1 MADAPKC
8 PPCKPGAPGWLA
20 TFSDLCTL
28 LLTFFILLLSFAKTE
43 TAKYEAAIGSL
54 RNAFGGNVLK
64 AGEVMRAGKSPSDAP
79 TMLDSDMPAKPFPI
93 EFLTAEGLLD
103 KHEINRD
110 SDTQLNQ
117 LKKMLNDNEL
127 SEAVNVYEMPESI
140 LVRMKDKIHFA
151 PGSIQ
156 IDDINIEVFDKLVK
170 MMRENN
176 WNIMIEGHAE
186 KGEVSNKDSSIDAY
200 IISSQRAMA
209 VSKAFIQRGISQN
222 KITTIFYG
230 DSRPQ
235 AKTVAKSSDRRV
247 EFVLRKADLRIE
259 GRKVEAQ

>member
-64 AGEVMRAGKSPSDAP
+64 AGEVLRPGKSSSDAA
-79 TMLDSDMPAKPFPI
+79 TMIDSDSPAKPFPI
-93 EFLTAEGLLD
+93 EFLTSEGLLD
-103 KHEINRD
+103 KHEVNRE

-117 LKKMLNDNEL
+117 LKKMLSENEL
-127 SEAVNVYEMPESI
+127 SDSANVYEMPESI
-140 LVRMKDKIHFA
+140 TVKMKDKIYFRA
-151 PGSIQ
+151 GSTG
-156 IDDINIEVFDKLVK
+156 IDDINIQVFERLVK
-170 MMRENN
+170 MMRENK
-176 WNIMIEGHAE
+176 WQIIIEGHAE
-186 KGEVSNKDSSIDAY
+186 EGEHLAKDKNVDAY
-200 IISSQRAMA
+200 MLSSQRALA
-209 VSKAFIQRGISQN
+209 VSKSLLQRGIAPDR
-222 KITTIFYG
+222 ITTVFYG

-235 AKTVAKSSDRRV
+235 NKTNPNISDRRV
-247 EFVLRKADLRIE
+247 EFIIKKMDLRSE

>member
-1 MADAPKC
+1 MAEVTKC

-64 AGEVMRAGKSPSDAP
+64 AGEVMRAGKSPTDAP
-79 TMLDSDMPAKPFPI
+79 TMIDSDNPSKPFPI

-103 KHEINRD
+103 KHEVNRD

-117 LKKMLNDNEL
+117 LKKMLADNDL
-127 SEAVNVYEMPESI
+127 AEAANVYEMPETI
-140 LVRMKDKIHFA
+140 FVKMKDKILFR
-151 PGSIQ
+151 PGSTG
-156 IDDINIEVFDKLVK
+156 IDDINIQVFERLVK
-170 MMRENN
+170 MMKENN
-176 WNIMIEGHAE
+176 WNIMIEGHAAQ
-186 KGEVSNKDSSIDAY
+186 GEISSKDKSIDAY
-200 IISSQRAMA
+200 SLSSERALA
-209 VSKAFIQRGISQN
+209 VSKSLIQRGISPSR
-222 KITTIFYG
+222 ITTIFYG

-235 AKTVAKSSDRRV
+235 TKTNTTVSDRRV
-247 EFVLRKADLRIE
+247 EFLLKKVDLRTE
-259 GRKVEAQ
+259 GRKVESQ

>member
-64 AGEVMRAGKSPSDAP
+64 AGEVLRPGKSPNDAP
-79 TMLDSDMPAKPFPI
+79 TMIDSDSPAKPFPI
-93 EFLTAEGLLD
+93 EFLTSEGLLD
-103 KHEINRD
+103 KHEVNRE
-110 SDTQLNQ
+110 SDAQLNQ
-117 LKKMLNDNEL
+117 LKKMLSENEL
-127 SEAVNVYEMPESI
+127 AESANVYEMPESI
-140 LVRMKDKIHFA
+140 SVKMKDKIFFR
-151 PGSIQ
+151 PGSTG
-156 IDDINIEVFDKLVK
+156 IDDINIQVFERLVK
-170 MMRENN
+170 MLRENA
-176 WNIMIEGHAE
+176 WHIMIEGHAE
-186 KGEVSNKDSSIDAY
+186 AGEVSLKDKSIDAY
-200 IISSQRAMA
+200 MLSSQRALA
-209 VSKAFIQRGISQN
+209 VSKSLIQRGVSPDR
-222 KITTIFYG
+222 ITTIFYG

-235 AKTVAKSSDRRV
+235 AIVGPQISDRRV
-247 EFVLRKADLRIE
+247 EFLLKKIDLRTE

>member
-28 LLTFFILLLSFAKTE
+28 LLTFFILMLSFAKTE
-43 TAKYEAAIGSL
+43 TAKYEAAVGSL

-64 AGEVMRAGKSPSDAP
+64 AGDVIRSGKSPSDAP
-79 TMLDSDMPAKPFPI
+79 TMIDSDMPAKPFPI

-117 LKKMLNDNEL
+117 LKKMLADNDL
-127 SEAVNVYEMPESI
+127 SEAANVYEMPETI
-140 LVRMKDKIHFA
+140 LVRMKDKIQFR
-151 PGSIQ
+151 PGSIG
-156 IDDINIEVFDKLVK
+156 IDDINIQVFERLVK
-170 MMRENN
+170 MMKENT

-186 KGEVSNKDSSIDAY
+186 AGESLAKDKSVDAY
-200 IISSQRAMA
+200 ALSAQRALA
-209 VSKAFIQRGISQN
+209 VSKSLIQRGISPSR
-222 KITTIFYG
+222 ITTIFYG

-235 AKTVAKSSDRRV
+235 DKVSPNISDRRV
-247 EFVLRKADLRIE
+247 EFVLKKTDLRTE
-259 GRKVEAQ
+259 GRKVEAK

>member
-28 LLTFFILLLSFAKTE
+28 LLTFFVLLLSFAKTE

-64 AGEVMRAGKSPSDAP
+64 PGEVLRPGKSPSDSP
-79 TMLDSDMPAKPFPI
+79 TMIDSESPAKPFPI
-93 EFLTAEGLLD
+93 EMLTSEGLLD
-103 KHEINRD
+103 KHEVNRE

-117 LKKMLNDNEL
+117 MKQMLSENEL
-127 SEAVNVYEMPESI
+127 SEYANVYEMPETI
-140 LVRMKDKIHFA
+140 VVRMKDKIQFQK
-151 PGSIQ
+151 GSTG
-156 IDDINIEVFDKLVK
+156 IDDINVLVFDKLIK

-176 WNIMIEGHAE
+176 WNIFIEGHSEAN
-186 KGEVSNKDSSIDAY
+186 EVSLKDSGDAY
-200 IISSQRAMA
+200 SLSSARALA
-209 VSKAFIQRGISQN
+209 VSKLLIQKGVAPGRV
-222 KITTIFYG
+222 TTLFYG

-235 AKTVAKSSDRRV
+235 AKVSEKLSDRRV
-247 EFVLRKADLRIE
+247 EFVLKKSDLRVE

>member
-103 KHEINRD
+103 KYEVNRE

-117 LKKMLNDNEL
+117 LKKMLADNEL
-127 SEAVNVYEMPESI
+127 SESANVYEMPETI
-140 LVRMKDKIHFA
+140 MVRMKDKILFQK
-151 PGSIQ
+151 GTNG
-156 IDDINIEVFDKLVK
+156 IDEINIKVFEHIIKL
-170 MMRENN
+170 MRENN
-176 WNIMIEGHAE
+176 WNIIIEGHAE
-186 KGEVSNKDSSIDAY
+186 AGETSAKSGGDAY
-200 IISSQRAMA
+200 VLSSERALS
-209 VSKAFIQRGISQN
+209 VSKLLITRGVSADR
-222 KITTIFYG
+222 ITTVFYG

-235 AKTVAKSSDRRV
+235 EKVNRTVSDRRV
-247 EFVLRKADLRIE
+247 EFVLKKNDLRVE

>member
-20 TFSDLCTL
+20 TFSDLTTL

-79 TMLDSDMPAKPFPI
+79 TMIDSDMPAKPFPI

-103 KHEINRD
+103 KHEINRE

-117 LKKMLNDNEL
+117 LKKMLSENEL
-127 SEAVNVYEMPESI
+127 SESANVYEMPETI
-140 LVRMKDKIHFA
+140 LVRMKDKVQFRK
-151 PGSIQ
+151 GSTE
-156 IDDINIEVFDKLVK
+156 IDDINITVFNHLVK
-170 MMRENN
+170 MLRENN
-176 WNIMIEGHAE
+176 WNIMIEGHSEA
-186 KGEVSNKDSSIDAY
+186 GEMHAKTGADAY
-200 IISSQRAMA
+200 MLSSERALA
-209 VSKAFIQRGISQN
+209 VSRSLIQRGVSADR
-222 KITTIFYG
+222 ITTIFYG

-235 AKTVAKSSDRRV
+235 EKVNRSLSDRRV
-247 EFVLRKADLRIE
+247 EFLLKKVDLRVE